1 MRARLILLP
10 IWINPWNIY
19 DFLNLNIYFF
29 ILSCLWNF
37 KISVLLIIRQ
47 LHDSVFKNCMNKD
60 VIKILFDEVWISL
73 RINYLDGRIKKIE
86 LKSNMNFVLK
96 ILDVFGIVFKPLKIE
111 FEFFFKC
118 FVNFIFLNIFIYVFD
133 TDFDFLL
140 YIIFSLR
147 ICYVATF

>member
-47 LHDSVFKNCMNKD
+47 FLYSIFKNCMNKD
-60 VIKILFDEVWISL
+60 VIKILSDVVWISL

-96 ILDVFGIVFKPLKIE
+96 ILDVFGIVFKPLKIK

-140 YIIFSLR
+140 YIILSLT
-147 ICYVATF
+147 ICYVAPF

>member
-47 LHDSVFKNCMNKD
+47 FLDSVFKNCMNKD
-60 VIKILFDEVWISL
+60 VIKILSDVVWISL

-96 ILDVFGIVFKPLKIE
+96 ILDVFGIVFKPLKIK

-140 YIIFSLR
+140 YIILSLT
-147 ICYVATF
+147 ICYVAPF

>member
-47 LHDSVFKNCMNKD
+47 FLDSVFKNCMNKD
-60 VIKILFDEVWISL
+60 IIKILSDVVWISL

-96 ILDVFGIVFKPLKIE
+96 ILDVFGIVFKPLKIK

-140 YIIFSLR
+140 YIILSLT
-147 ICYVATF
+147 ICYVAPF

>member
-47 LHDSVFKNCMNKD
+47 FLDSVFKNCMNKD
-60 VIKILFDEVWISL
+60 IIKILSDVVWISL
-73 RINYLDGRIKKIE
+73 RINYLDGCIKKIE

-96 ILDVFGIVFKPLKIE
+96 ILDVFGIVFKPLKIK

-140 YIIFSLR
+140 YIILSLT
-147 ICYVATF
+147 ICYVAPF